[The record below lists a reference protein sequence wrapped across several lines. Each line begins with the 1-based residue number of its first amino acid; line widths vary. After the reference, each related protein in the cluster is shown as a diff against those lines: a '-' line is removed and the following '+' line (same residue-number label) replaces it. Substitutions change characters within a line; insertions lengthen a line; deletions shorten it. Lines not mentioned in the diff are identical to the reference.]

1 MNHISNDSVSVVLSQ
16 NIFFIFSMSWVD
28 KEPMLSMHCD
38 MMANGIVTCSIQSDN
53 KRSLSDTGSAF
64 QMQSFTEELTCAI
77 AVLDDYGQY
86 EDALW

>member
-1 MNHISNDSVSVVLSQ
+1 
-16 NIFFIFSMSWVD
+16 
-28 KEPMLSMHCD
+28 MLSMHCD

-53 KRSLSDTGSAF
+53 KRSFSDTGSAL